1 LRSSDA
7 PLAAKLF
14 AAQTFRTK
22 VCNPA
27 FSLESTSHFGQV
39 TYDLAQVDPPQLFP
53 LRDTIIAALEHFKDG
68 PRAIILQL
76 CLALSGLALQ
86 LPTWTNAVEGL
97 IDSYG
102 QNPAMVPVL
111 LQFLTVLPEELYSNT
126 KIPVTVG
133 WSVSVLI
140 VSKLIFLF
148 LLKDEEYTERSAQ
161 LLGSCSKQVLGMLSI
176 YLQASGE

>member
-1 LRSSDA
+1 MSSSY
-7 PLAAKLF
+7 
-14 AAQTFRTK
+14 TNSRI
-22 VCNPA
+22 
-27 FSLESTSHFGQV
+27 GQV
-39 TYDLAQVDPPQLFP
+39 TYDLAQLDPAQLFT
-53 LRDTIIAALEHFKDG
+53 LRDTIVAALEHFKEG

-102 QNPAMVPVL
+102 QNPSMVPAL

-133 WSVSVLI
+133 SNVILPSPSLM
-140 VSKLIFLF
+140 KLISSPSLGPGICG
-148 LLKDEEYTERSAQ
+148 KERAAVEFVFKA
-161 LLGSCSKQVLGMLSI
+161 GPGGAFDVFAGPW
-176 YLQASGE
+176 

>member
-1 LRSSDA
+1 MHLPLPSYLPPKRSGQRSA
-7 PLAAKLF
+7 SFRHLF
-14 AAQTFRTK
+14 HT
-22 VCNPA
+22 
-27 FSLESTSHFGQV
+27 TSRFAQV
-39 TYDLAQVDPPQLFP
+39 TYDLTQVDPALLFP

-76 CLALSGLALQ
+76 CLALAGLALQ

-102 QNPAMVPVL
+102 QNPSMVPVL

-133 WSVSVLI
+133 WTRRN
-140 VSKLIFLF
+140 F
-148 LLKDEEYTERSAQ
+148 TGAR
-161 LLGSCSKQVLGMLSI
+161 C
-176 YLQASGE
+176 

>member
-1 LRSSDA
+1 MRHSLQNYLLHRRSG
-7 PLAAKLF
+7 PRF
-14 AAQTFRTK
+14 AAPCSHSKPTSRFR
-22 VCNPA
+22 
-27 FSLESTSHFGQV
+27 QV
-39 TYDLAQVDPPQLFP
+39 TYDLAQVDPAQLFP
-53 LRDTIIAALEHFKDG
+53 LRDTIIAALEYFKDG

-102 QNPAMVPVL
+102 QNPSMVPVL

-133 WSVSVLI
+133 RSRSVYW
-140 VSKLIFLF
+140 VSKLIPPLPPQGPRVRRKECTIIGF
-148 LLKDEEYTERSAQ
+148 
-161 LLGSCSKQVLGMLSI
+161 MLET
-176 YLQASGE
+176 GP

>member
-1 LRSSDA
+1 MHLLLQNYLLHRRSGPRFAALRSLSK
-7 PLAAKLF
+7 P
-14 AAQTFRTK
+14 TSPFR
-22 VCNPA
+22 
-27 FSLESTSHFGQV
+27 QV
-39 TYDLAQVDPPQLFP
+39 TYDLAQVDPAQLFP
-53 LRDTIIAALEHFKDG
+53 LRDTIIAALEYFKDG
-68 PRAIILQL
+68 PRPIILQL

-133 WSVSVLI
+133 WSRTVYW
-140 VSKLIFLF
+140 VSKLIPLQGPRVRRKECEITGF
-148 LLKDEEYTERSAQ
+148 
-161 LLGSCSKQVLGMLSI
+161 MLETGPRYAVIIST
-176 YLQASGE
+176 GTR

>member
-1 LRSSDA
+1 VSSLHTTLRS
-7 PLAAKLF
+7 
-14 AAQTFRTK
+14 
-22 VCNPA
+22 
-27 FSLESTSHFGQV
+27 GQV
-39 TYDLAQVDPPQLFP
+39 TYDLAQLDPVQLFT
-53 LRDTIIAALEHFKDG
+53 LRDTIIAALEHFKEG

-102 QNPAMVPVL
+102 QNPSMVPVL

-133 WSVSVLI
+133 SDVILPNPSLL
-140 VSKLIFLF
+140 KLILPPSPGPGIWG
-148 LLKDEEYTERSAQ
+148 KERAAVE
-161 LLGSCSKQVLGMLSI
+161 LVFKAGSRGAFFVFAGPW
-176 YLQASGE
+176 